1 MSYSGTYYNS
11 LFRFSDSGRNRT
23 CARIIDMKQNLL
35 RGGGGREGKGGG
47 GWFNLIYGLLF
58 NPIHGKHPP
67 IPPIRKYF
75 WDTTNK
81 FSLDRFNTEG
91 VWYVGIVGLL
101 EVFPYK
107 GCYEIFRQNCCVT
120 TT

>member
-35 RGGGGREGKGGG
+35 RGGGRVEGDD
-47 GWFNLIYGLLF
+47 FNLIHGLLF

-91 VWYVGIVGLL
+91 VWYVGIAGLL